1 MRQVFTFLFFIGI
14 INLSIAQELNCQ
26 VQVLSPQIQGTN
38 KRVFDVLRTNIV
50 EFMNNRKWTN
60 DVYKNNER
68 IDCSILINITKQSGV
83 DDFEGTIQVQSRRPV
98 FKASYNSLLFNFND
112 NDFHFKYLENQP
124 LDFTDNTYT
133 TNLTSVLA
141 YYAYL
146 IIGMDYDSFSSK
158 GGTPYLQKCLAVVN
172 NAQGSS
178 ETGWKAFDGTK
189 NRYWV
194 INNMLDAT
202 FIPLREAM
210 YKYHRLGLDLMATD
224 KEGARKAILES
235 LEGLKEIHS
244 IKPLSFSMQVFF
256 NAKADEL
263 INIFSGATP
272 EEKTKVLDIVNLIDP
287 TNSNK
292 YQKIIAAQ

>member
-1 MRQVFTFLFFIGI
+1 MHRIISFLLFICLV
-14 INLSIAQELNCQ
+14 NLCHAQELNCQ

-60 DVYKNNER
+60 DVFKNNER
-68 IDCSILINITKQSGV
+68 IDCSILINITKQIAI
-83 DDFEGTIQVQSRRPV
+83 DDFEATIQVQSRRPV

-112 NDFHFKYLENQP
+112 NDFHFRYLENQP

-133 TNLTSVLA
+133 SNLTSVLA

-158 GGTPYLQKCLAVVN
+158 GGTPNLQKCLAVVN

-210 YKYHRLGLDLMATD
+210 YKYHRLGLDVMATD
-224 KEGARKAILES
+224 KESARTAILES
-235 LEGLKEIHS
+235 LENLKQIHD

-256 NAKADEL
+256 NAKADEI
-263 INIFSGATP
+263 INVFSGATSD
-272 EEKTKVLDIVNLIDP
+272 EKTKILTLVNLIDP

-292 YQKIIAAQ
+292 YQKITASQ

>member
-1 MRQVFTFLFFIGI
+1 MRKVFTFLFFI
-14 INLSIAQELNCQ
+14 SITHFSFAQELNCQ
-26 VQVLSPQIQGTN
+26 VQVVSPQIQGTN
-38 KRVFDVLRTNIV
+38 KRVFDVLKTAIV

-60 DVYKNNER
+60 DTYKNNER
-68 IDCSILINITKQSGV
+68 IDCSILINITKQIAI
-83 DDFEGTIQVQSRRPV
+83 DDFEATIQVQSRRPV

-112 NDFHFKYLENQP
+112 NDFHFRYLENQP
-124 LDFTDNTYT
+124 LDFTDNTYSS
-133 TNLTSVLA
+133 NLTSVLA

-146 IIGMDYDSFSSK
+146 IIGMDYDSFSLK

-202 FIPLREAM
+202 FIPIREAM
-210 YKYHRLGLDLMATD
+210 YKYHRLGMDVMATD
-224 KEGARKAILES
+224 KEGGRKAILAS
-235 LEGLKEIHS
+235 IEGLKEIHG

-256 NAKADEL
+256 NAKSDEL
-263 INIFSGATP
+263 INVFSGATP
-272 EEKTKVLDIVNLIDP
+272 DEKTKILDIVNLIDP

-292 YQKIIAAQ
+292 YQKIISAP

>member
-1 MRQVFTFLFFIGI
+1 MRQIFIFLFFIGVTH
-14 INLSIAQELNCQ
+14 LSIAQELNCQ

-38 KRVFDVLRTNIV
+38 KRVFDVLRTSIV

-68 IDCSILINITKQSGV
+68 IDCSILINITKQIAI
-83 DDFEGTIQVQSRRPV
+83 DEFEATIQVQSRRPV
-98 FKASYNSLLFNFND
+98 FNASYNSLLFNFND

-124 LDFTDNTYT
+124 LDFTDNTFT
-133 TNLTSVLA
+133 TNLTSILG

-146 IIGMDYDSFSSK
+146 IIGMDYDSFSPK

-202 FIPLREAM
+202 FIPLRDAM
-210 YKYHRLGLDLMATD
+210 YKYHRLGLDMMAKD

-272 EEKTKVLDIVNLIDP
+272 DEKTKVLDIVNIIDP

-292 YQKIIAAQ
+292 YQKIISAN